1 MISYNFLAS
10 PGQLANQM
18 FKYAAL
24 KGLANNLGEEFM
36 IPKSYEILRYKF
48 PLKVANKLKI
58 IDHKSNQNHLLFKNF
73 KMGTVK
79 NTGYQNTDIFI
90 KEKGFEFDKELF
102 NCKDSNFDIWGFF
115 QSEKYFIEIRNEI
128 LEDFQFKN
136 NISKKTKKIFE
147 QFNDPVS
154 LHVRRGDYVTQP
166 DWNPLSL
173 TYYEKSLNYFDKN
186 QQIVIFSDDVSWCK
200 EQNIFKNPNFIFAD
214 QYTKSEDTLD
224 LSLMTMCK
232 YHIIANSSFSWWGA
246 WLSTQEKVFAPKDWF
261 KGSKKYSHYNT
272 KDLLPEKWI
281 KIEN

>member
-1 MISYNFLAS
+1 MISYNYLAS

-24 KGLANNLGEEFM
+24 KGIAHNLGQEYM

-48 PLKVANKLKI
+48 ILKVANKLNL
-58 IDHKSNQNHLLFKNF
+58 IDHRSNHNHLLFKHF

-79 NTGYQNTDIFI
+79 NIGYQNTDLFI
-90 KEKGFEFDKELF
+90 KEKGFEFDREIF

-115 QSEKYFIEIRNEI
+115 QSEEYFINIRNEI

-136 NISKKTKKIFE
+136 DVYTKTKKIFT
-147 QFNDPVS
+147 QLNDPVS

-166 DWNPLSL
+166 DWHPLSL
-173 TYYEKSLNYFDKN
+173 SYYEKALNYFDKN
-186 QQIVIFSDDVSWCK
+186 KQVVIFSDDVSWCK
-200 EQNIFKNPNFIFAD
+200 DQNIFKKTNIVFAD
-214 QYTKSEDTLD
+214 KFTKSKDIFD
-224 LSLMTMCK
+224 LALMAMCK

-246 WLSTQEKVFAPKDWF
+246 WLSSQEKVLGPKDWF
-261 KGSKKYSHYNT
+261 KGSKEYSKYNT
-272 KDLLPEKWI
+272 KDLLPKKWI